1 MYIIDIKT
9 DFKNYTVN
17 SRKEA
22 LEEYF
27 LHFKRLD
34 ESKHKNMFSS
44 MSGKYLRINGLR
56 RQPGYLHGTTVC
68 RAEIRDPGSRQA
80 ACFAC
85 HRTVQGF

>member
-27 LHFKRLD
+27 LPFKRFD
-34 ESKHKNMFSS
+34 ESKHKNVF
-44 MSGKYLRINGLR
+44 KHVWKIFEN
-56 RQPGYLHGTTVC
+56 
-68 RAEIRDPGSRQA
+68 
-80 ACFAC
+80 
-85 HRTVQGF
+85 

>member
-17 SRKEA
+17 SRKKA

-27 LHFKRLD
+27 LPFKRLD

-44 MSGKYLRINGLR
+44 MSGKYLSQDSAGILADILAG
-56 RQPGYLHGTTVC
+56 
-68 RAEIRDPGSRQA
+68 
-80 ACFAC
+80 
-85 HRTVQGF
+85 